1 MRKKAPTLS
10 ELQKYESE
18 YSEPKFWGKVG
29 KVAKKAGEKVIH
41 LALVLHYTLASPDV
55 SMQNKALIIGAL
67 GYFILPVDLI
77 PDFIPLLGFTDDL
90 SALVLAYQAVKT
102 SVTPEIT
109 ARADAKLK
117 SWFA

>member
-41 LALVLHYTLASPDV
+41 LALILHYTLTSPDV
-55 SMQNKALIIGAL
+55 SIQNKALIIGAL

-109 ARADAKLK
+109 AQADAKLK
-117 SWFA
+117 SWFD